1 MSSIGVQSRALWLI
15 GTDGNKSIPQTR
27 LRLQKMMIGLE
38 TESGDVE
45 WENERE
51 GDERGKEWMKEKEE
65 KKRTMR
71 KGKGNVRIKTPAK
84 G

>member
-1 MSSIGVQSRALWLI
+1 
-15 GTDGNKSIPQTR
+15 
-27 LRLQKMMIGLE
+27 MMIGLE